1 MEIQF
6 IAKGQLRRFMMGKRN
21 VIPAEVRC
29 LKSTDI
35 AERLAD
41 MEWYKEQEKILVY
54 SAIRSEVDLTTFC
67 HKAWK
72 DGKVLFFPR
81 VFGEQM
87 EFYRVD
93 SMSQL
98 TKGSFSVMEP
108 RLKEDADF
116 NNEDM
121 PIAGEAWTEGRSE
134 KTPILVPGVAFSR
147 KGARLGYG
155 KGFYDRYLAV
165 HPSLV
170 PIGVCFDEQLT
181 EQICADEHDYPM
193 YRIMT
198 ESESILCVQM

>member
-1 MEIQF
+1 MGTQVMD
-6 IAKGQLRRFMMGKRN
+6 KDQLRRFMMGKRDAL
-21 VIPAEVRC
+21 PAEVRC
-29 LKSTDI
+29 LKSVGI

-41 MEWYKEQEKILVY
+41 MEWYKEQEEILVY
-54 SAIRSEVDLTTFC
+54 SAIRSEVDLTSFC
-67 HKAWK
+67 RSAWK

-81 VFGEQM
+81 VFGEKM
-87 EFYRVD
+87 EFYRID

-98 TKGSFSVMEP
+98 IRGSFSVMEP
-108 RLKEDADF
+108 RLKEDADP

-134 KTPILVPGVAFSR
+134 KTPVLVPGVAFSR

-198 ESESILCVQM
+198 ESESSLCVQM

>member
-1 MEIQF
+1 MGTQVMD
-6 IAKGQLRRFMMGKRN
+6 KDQLRRFMMGKRDAL
-21 VIPAEVRC
+21 PAEVRC
-29 LKSTDI
+29 LKSVGI
-35 AERLAD
+35 AERLAA
-41 MEWYKEQEKILVY
+41 MEWYMEQDEILVY

-98 TKGSFSVMEP
+98 IRGSFSVMEP
-108 RLKEDADF
+108 RLKEDADP

-134 KTPILVPGVAFSR
+134 KTPVLVPGVAFSR
-147 KGARLGYG
+147 QGARLGYG

-193 YRIMT
+193 FWIVT
-198 ESESILCVQM
+198 ELEYIPCGHI